1 MDKLMDLYAELGVTP
16 QAEPEVIRAAF
27 RALAQRYHPD
37 RQGGT
42 SALWTAKMV
51 RINHAYKVLSQPE
64 ERRAYDVS
72 CRAPSP
78 RFVAPL
84 IHTTSSIASLR
95 NAQPFLTTY
104 DQRGRLHAFV

>member
-16 QAEPEVIRAAF
+16 QAETDVIRAAF

-37 RQGGT
+37 RQGVV
-42 SALWTAKMV
+42 SPLWAAKMV

-72 CRAPSP
+72 CRAPRP
-78 RFVAPL
+78 RNSVPL
-84 IHTTSSIASLR
+84 IHCTSSSASVR